1 MRQGLKF
8 LLIVDDDGI
17 ARHAADA
24 GVEILFVDLER
35 NGKAERQ
42 PGAQNWKS
50 KQTAEDVSRIRAAA
64 PDADLLVRLNPMF
77 DGTAAEV
84 EDALARGA
92 DCLMLPMFTRADEV
106 ARFQDI
112 VADRAVVVPLFETA
126 ASLQEIPE
134 IVRRGA
140 PGRAHFGLNDLH
152 LDLGMRFMFEPLADG
167 VLEEPCAALR
177 EAGVPF
183 GIGGV
188 ARVGEGILD
197 PAVLLGEHVRLGST
211 WAILS
216 RSFHRQS
223 TTLTEMT
230 MSTDFLAELTALRD
244 AYGAFEAQSLAE
256 LERNRV
262 RVADR
267 IRDVAKLVGSR

>member
-244 AYGAFEAQSLAE
+244 AYAAFEAQSLAE

>member
-1 MRQGLKF
+1 MTDGLKF

-24 GVEILFVDLER
+24 GVDVLFVDLER

-42 PGAQNWKS
+42 PGAQSWKS
-50 KQTAEDVSRIRAAA
+50 RQTAEDVSRIRAVV
-64 PDADLLVRLNPMF
+64 PDRELLVRLNPMH
-77 DGTAAEV
+77 DGTADEV

-92 DCLMLPMFTRADEV
+92 DSLMLPMFTRADEV
-106 ARFQDI
+106 ARFQDM
-112 VADRAVVVPLFETA
+112 VADRAIVVPLFETA
-126 ASLQEIPE
+126 ASLKAVGE

-140 PGRAHFGLNDLH
+140 PGRAHIGLNDLH

-167 VLEEPCAALR
+167 VLEEPCSVLR

-223 TTLTEMT
+223 TTLGEMT
-230 MSTDFLAELTALRD
+230 ASTDFPAELTALRD
-244 AYGAFEAQSLAE
+244 AYAAFGRQSPAE
-256 LERNRV
+256 LEGNRG

-267 IRDVAKLVGSR
+267 IRDVARLVGSR

>member
-244 AYGAFEAQSLAE
+244 AYAAFEAQSPAD
-256 LERNRV
+256 LERNRA

-267 IRDVAKLVGSR
+267 IRDVARLAGSR

>member
-1 MRQGLKF
+1 MREGLKF
-8 LLIVDDDGI
+8 LLIVDDEGI

-24 GVEILFVDLER
+24 GVETLFVDLER

-42 PGAQNWKS
+42 PGTQSWKS
-50 KQTAEDVSRIRAAA
+50 RQTDEDVSRIRAVA
-64 PDADLLVRLNPMF
+64 PDAELLVRLNPMF
-77 DGTAAEV
+77 DGTPAEV
-84 EDALARGA
+84 ENALARGA

-106 ARFQDI
+106 ARFQDM

-126 ASLQEIPE
+126 ASLREIPE

-140 PGRAHFGLNDLH
+140 PGRAHIGLNDLH

-167 VLEEPCAALR
+167 VLEEPCAAFR
-177 EAGVPF
+177 EASVPF

-197 PAVLLGEHVRLGST
+197 PVVLLGEHVRLGST

-223 TTLTEMT
+223 TTLEEMT
-230 MSTDFLAELTALRD
+230 ASTDLPAELTALRD
-244 AYGAFEAQSLAE
+244 AYAAFEARSPTD

-267 IRDVAKLVGSR
+267 IRDVARLVGSR